1 MDCASPLL
9 RQGMRAGAQ
18 FLKGFE
24 VSEPE
29 TGGRFTSADRHISEE
44 EQIELT
50 SVGVDIGSSTSHLVF
65 SRVLMERIG
74 ARYFVAQRETL
85 HEAPIQLTPYAKGDT
100 IDAEALGKFIDQSYV
115 SARMDRSEIDTGA
128 LILTGVAVRRSN
140 ARAIGDLFSAEAGK
154 FVAVSAGD
162 GLEATMAAHGSGAVI
177 RSADRDGLVINI
189 DIGGGTTKIAHCIGG
204 KVATVTAVDAGARL
218 LVLDDDGVITR
229 IEPTGKMHA
238 EDVGTPL
245 AIGEKPDEAVLAA
258 MADRMAMRI
267 VEAAGLSPLSPETRE
282 MLLLPPVPEVS
293 DVKALTF
300 SGGVSEFVYG
310 NVNSS
315 FGDLG
320 PDLARRARERIEALA
335 IPIEQ
340 PVATIRATV
349 VGASQYTVQLS
360 GTTIFIAPTEA
371 IPIRNVPVLAADF
384 DFSGDEID
392 PDAIAAAIET
402 AQTRLDLADPD
413 SPLALSFTWNGSAS
427 FQRLESF
434 GRGVEKALKGQI
446 DRNIPLVLVNDGDIG
461 GLIGIHLK
469 EEIGLPCPVL
479 SIDGVVLNEF
489 DFIDIGEMI
498 NASGAVPVVIKSL
511 VFPPVSV

>member
-1 MDCASPLL
+1 MADQPS
-9 RQGMRAGAQ
+9 
-18 FLKGFE
+18 
-24 VSEPE
+24 
-29 TGGRFTSADRHISEE
+29 GGRFTSADRHIQEE
-44 EQIELT
+44 EEIELT

-65 SRVLMERIG
+65 SRVVMERIG

-85 HEAPIQLTPYAKGDT
+85 HEAPIQLTPYAQGDT
-100 IDAEALGKFIDQSYV
+100 IDSDTLGDFIEQSYL
-115 SARMDRSEIDTGA
+115 SAGLQRSEIDTGA
-128 LILTGVAVRRSN
+128 LILTGVAVRRAN
-140 ARAIGDLFSAEAGK
+140 ARAIGELFSSEAGK

-177 RSADRDGLVINI
+177 RSADKNGLVINI
-189 DIGGGTTKIAHCIGG
+189 DIGGGTTKIAHCFQG
-204 KVATVTAVDAGARL
+204 KVRQVTAVDAGARL
-218 LVLDDDGVITR
+218 LVLDGDGRITR

-238 EDVGTPL
+238 ED
-245 AIGEKPDEAVLAA
+245 IGYPMKIGDSPDRSALLA

-267 VEAAGLSPLSPETRE
+267 VEAAGLAALSDETKK
-282 MLLLPPVPEVS
+282 MLLLPPLPRVEG
-293 DVKALTF
+293 VKALTF

-310 NVNSS
+310 NASDS

-320 PDLARRARERIEALA
+320 PELAQSTRERVENLN
-335 IPIEQ
+335 IPIEK

-360 GTTIFIAPTEA
+360 GTTIYIEPTTS

-384 DFSGDEID
+384 DFSKPEIG
-392 PDAIAAAIET
+392 PESIAAAINV
-402 AQTRLDLADPD
+402 ARTRLDLAGPD
-413 SPLALSFTWNGSAS
+413 SPLALAFRWQGSAS
-427 FQRLESF
+427 FQRLEQF
-434 GRGVEKALKGQI
+434 GQGITKALQKNIEQ
-446 DRNIPLVLVNDGDIG
+446 NIPLVLVNDGDIG

-469 EEIGLPCPVL
+469 EELRLPCPVV
-479 SIDGVVLNEF
+479 SIDGVTLSEF